1 MNKIS
6 IYKKSFV
13 IILTVLFCITAIF
26 PTIISTPLTTYSL
39 PPPMFID
46 MPVEETIFRRMS
58 VREFTED
65 PVTDEELSTI
75 LWAAYGYTDNGNR
88 TVHGINGIHA
98 GQIYVLMED
107 AVYKYDALNHSLI
120 FHKDGD
126 YRYIGQYEAPIQLG
140 LIWDKDKSS
149 DENLSCAELGEIG
162 QNIHFVAN
170 ALDMGTVVTAEIP
183 SPLSVID
190 LPSNEEGKIVMP
202 LGHPE
207 FPYELV
213 YRPLWLSLLP
223 RIKVSSMPL
232 TNALQNRSEA
242 TNWDEELTRQEET
255 QAIWVSYGYSYLLD
269 EGEATKNPVDRHRTV
284 PSAHGYYPL
293 RMYAVTESGISWYVP
308 CIYDPIYGIMH
319 GRWRFPIITFLLKIA
334 SGDKREEIAQ
344 ASQSFVASAPLLI
357 ISVIDL
363 RKTNRWDDLSGERFR
378 WLWYY
383 EAGASAH
390 NILLEATAWNLSAN
404 ITTITDASAIRSTLR
419 LSENFVPL
427 LVVPVGK

>member
-1 MNKIS
+1 MNRFNFF
-6 IYKKSFV
+6 KKSFV
-13 IILTVLFCITAIF
+13 VMSAVLLCIITIM
-26 PTIISTPLTTYSL
+26 PTIISTPSTTNSL
-39 PPPMFID
+39 PAPMYID
-46 MPVEETIFRRMS
+46 MIVEETIFRRMS
-58 VREFTED
+58 VREFTDE

-75 LWAAYGYTDNGNR
+75 LWAAYGYTENGNR

-107 AVYKYDALNHSLI
+107 AVYKYDALNHSLV

-140 LIWDKDKSS
+140 LIWDKDKSN

-162 QNIHFVAN
+162 QNIQFAAN
-170 ALDMGTVVTAEIP
+170 AIDMGTVVTAEIP
-183 SPLSVID
+183 SPLSVIG

-207 FPYELV
+207 FPYEFV

-223 RIKVSSMPL
+223 RIKVSSVSL
-232 TNALQNRSEA
+232 TNALQNRSES
-242 TNWDEELTRQEET
+242 TSWDEDLTRQEET
-255 QAIWVSYGYSYLLD
+255 QAIWASYGYSYLLD
-269 EGEATKNPVDRHRTV
+269 EGIATTNPVDRHRTV

-293 RMYAVTESGISWYVP
+293 RMYAVTESGISMYVP

-319 GRWRFPIITFLLKIA
+319 GKWRFPIITFLLKVV
-334 SGDKREEIAQ
+334 SEDKRDEIAQ
-344 ASQSFVASAPLLI
+344 ASQPYVASAPLSI
-357 ISVIDL
+357 ISVIDI
-363 RKTNRWDDLSGERFR
+363 RKTNRWDDLSDERFH

-390 NILLEATAWNLSAN
+390 NVLLEATAWNLSAN
-404 ITTITDASAIRSTLR
+404 IATITDASAIRSTLR
-419 LSENFVPL
+419 LNNNFVPL
-427 LVVPVGK
+427 FIVTVGK